1 MAKKDVVVLFL
12 KKHACHKSLFWFLS
26 RGGGGGGSIT
36 QPSSSGILLACV
48 LAASKLTFVK
58 RILCLEKYKAA

>member
-1 MAKKDVVVLFL
+1 MPVIKAYFGFYLGV
-12 KKHACHKSLFWFLS
+12 
-26 RGGGGGGSIT
+26 GGGSIT

-48 LAASKLTFVK
+48 LAASKLTLVK